1 MSWQQIVTKAQAT
14 CPLLNYSR
22 GSPHLLLCPL
32 QQALGQHNLNI
43 YVSAPI
49 LAYVSS
55 NAAQRNMW
63 PLSSY
68 TTFCRKNFCTE
79 YGLKKWLKRWRW
91 RGTRVSEIWYSCKN
105 KFLKSQYLRIF
116 GCQSIRLNLTCDNVY
131 ERVVLKRWKQIP
143 QAQKQAILDYFHN
156 LRDTKNI
163 GKIDMIL
170 KWVWDLSFVD

>member
-1 MSWQQIVTKAQAT
+1 M
-14 CPLLNYSR
+14 
-22 GSPHLLLCPL
+22 
-32 QQALGQHNLNI
+32 
-43 YVSAPI
+43 
-49 LAYVSS
+49 
-55 NAAQRNMW
+55 
-63 PLSSY
+63 
-68 TTFCRKNFCTE
+68 
-79 YGLKKWLKRWRW
+79 
-91 RGTRVSEIWYSCKN
+91 RVSEIWYNCKK

-143 QAQKQAILDYFHN
+143 RAQKQAILDYFHN